1 MKKALIIIDF
11 INDIIS
17 PEWKLAGKWY
27 AKFAIKND
35 IIENTN
41 NNIANFRINWDLII
55 FVKITFK
62 EDYSNQPKNSPLFW
76 KANEFGIFKENSKWN
91 KFYEKIHISEKDIIL
106 DKTRVNAFYK
116 TELDSILK
124 ENNISDLYFC
134 WVATDLAIESAV
146 RDWHDRDYNCFVLE
160 KCCVASDIETHKNSI
175 KNLEKISKII

>member
-27 AKFAIKND
+27 AKFALENN
-35 IIENTN
+35 IISNTN
-41 NNIANFRINWDLII
+41 EKIKEFKKNWDLII

-62 EDYSNQPKNSPLFW
+62 QDYSNQPKNSPLFW
-76 KANEFGIFKENSKWN
+76 KANEFEIFKENSEWN
-91 KFYEKIHISEKDIIL
+91 NFYKELNILESDIIIN
-106 DKTRVNAFYK
+106 KTRVSAFYK
-116 TELDSILK
+116 TELENILK

-146 RDWHDRDYNCFVLE
+146 REWHDRDYNCFILE
-160 KCCVASDIETHKNSI
+160 KCCVAWDIETHKNSL